1 VKIKLHIQVLGLIC
15 RYYIIM
21 RLLSSIFTL
30 LIFMQMNSSMAQTP
44 SNSSDKNE
52 DILLSDPYLSVL
64 YQRGAY
70 LIYNCI
76 DGHWV
81 CSGKA
86 EFNSCKE
93 TRNEAIKE
101 RKVKLPCA
109 PVRTFVSEDDCVAHQ
124 ASLVN
129 AATENRFCLH
139 PDRRISEIVY

>member
-1 VKIKLHIQVLGLIC
+1 
-15 RYYIIM
+15 M
-21 RLLSSIFTL
+21 SF
-30 LIFMQMNSSMAQTP
+30 SMAQEP
-44 SNSSDKNE
+44 SSRSDENE

-64 YQRGAY
+64 YQRGSF

-86 EFNSCKE
+86 EFDSCKE
-93 TRNEAIKE
+93 TRSEAIKE
-101 RKVKLPCA
+101 RKTKLPCA
-109 PVRTFVSEDDCVAHQ
+109 PVRAFASEDDCVAHQ
-124 ASLVN
+124 ASLVS